1 MAGQTPQFAEG
12 TVTAVNQGSYTLDV
26 FVSGREE
33 FNVSYN
39 PLAYLPR
46 RGEKVWVALFGDN
59 LWVMGVASGNMLG
72 SPTVGRVPSVAL
84 FCDEP
89 HTVSTGVPNRVTVNT
104 NRKVWDTDEMLV
116 DLHGDIVDIDHGESI
131 SMVTPRRTGLYLI
144 TAGGRWARNRTGR
157 RGMDLRWTD
166 DVTIARDEKAPNS
179 EGECAHSVTASVR
192 ISAEGSPPSP
202 WVRPL
207 RAAIQLVVWQTSGG
221 DLDLVSDETLRPF
234 LQMTY
239 QGPNP

>member
-12 TVTAVNQGSYTLDV
+12 TVTAVNEGSYTLDV

-89 HTVSTGVPNRVTVNT
+89 HTVSTGVPNRVTVNM

-116 DLHGDIVDIDHGESI
+116 DLHGDIVDIDHGGSI

-179 EGECAHSVTASVR
+179 EGNAPTRSRPAS
-192 ISAEGSPPSP
+192 ASPPKARLPRPGCALSARPSSWSSGRPPAATSTSSP
-202 WVRPL
+202 TRPCG
-207 RAAIQLVVWQTSGG
+207 RS
-221 DLDLVSDETLRPF
+221 SR
-234 LQMTY
+234 
-239 QGPNP
+239 